1 MKRITQDILFKEAVI
16 KYSVKYGVTKA
27 AIRYKKT
34 RQWIYYWLRR
44 YTGDIESLKER
55 SRRPRYHPNQHTKE
69 ELKMI
74 EDMRRRNPD
83 TGLTMFWIKLRDR
96 GYERAVASLYRA
108 MKREGYFIGEKTRK
122 KEKYKPKP
130 YEKMQRPGERIQID
144 VKYVPESCT
153 KSMGKGTQLYQFT
166 AIDEYS
172 RQRYLKGFKDNSS
185 YSAAV
190 FLKEA
195 LEYFKFD
202 VACVQTDN
210 GQEFTKILS
219 SNQENKR
226 TEIQP
231 TMFEK
236 ALMMLGIRHKKIR
249 PYTPRHN
256 GKVERSHRKDQEWF
270 YSKRKFFS
278 LEDLNQQLRR
288 YNREYN
294 SYPMRPLNWKSPNQV
309 LTSFFSAKV

>member
-108 MKREGYFIGEKTRK
+108 MKRDGYFIGEKTRK

-130 YEKMQRPGERIQID
+130 YEKMQPPVASNSLLSHLPLLIS
-144 VKYVPESCT
+144 PEPAR
-153 KSMGKGTQLYQFT
+153 L
-166 AIDEYS
+166 
-172 RQRYLKGFKDNSS
+172 
-185 YSAAV
+185 
-190 FLKEA
+190 
-195 LEYFKFD
+195 
-202 VACVQTDN
+202 
-210 GQEFTKILS
+210 
-219 SNQENKR
+219 
-226 TEIQP
+226 
-231 TMFEK
+231 
-236 ALMMLGIRHKKIR
+236 
-249 PYTPRHN
+249 TP
-256 GKVERSHRKDQEWF
+256 F
-270 YSKRKFFS
+270 MFFS
-278 LEDLNQQLRR
+278 LFNLINRCLNNYIFLLAKVRILFQPCFLFF
-288 YNREYN
+288 Y
-294 SYPMRPLNWKSPNQV
+294 K
-309 LTSFFSAKV
+309 SFFIALLPPT